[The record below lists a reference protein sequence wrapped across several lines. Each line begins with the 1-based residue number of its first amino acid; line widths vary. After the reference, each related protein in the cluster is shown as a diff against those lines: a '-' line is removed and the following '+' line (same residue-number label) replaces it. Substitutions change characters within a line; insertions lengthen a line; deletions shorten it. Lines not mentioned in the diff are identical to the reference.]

1 MRNAN
6 SLVRRQQ
13 DPIGNHLVEVAERVH
28 AAVK

>member
-6 SLVRRQQ
+6 SLVHRQQ